1 MARDEI
7 KIIHKDRTFSDQAL
21 HDLAHTQAACMC
33 RLQFGSCTKENCK
46 NCETK
51 IQLRNCKRELSDY
64 DLLRLKSMTG
74 DEYANLSRI
83 PENWMKPE
91 DIDKSIRDFGWW
103 LIGKPL
109 VVSLIVLAVVFLI
122 CTVPGYFISPQDTP
136 KIDWDAAITRTVQK
150 TQATLRDVNH
160 DGVVNCVDAAIIFKW
175 IWDED
180 YPLLKDTC
188 TIIRNYNP
196 GVMNHLFIAIHDITK
211 PLVYVEPRAYYPSRY
226 TMQYNWE
233 DKFDSRFN
241 WYGETQRWLNTAK

>member
-1 MARDEI
+1 
-7 KIIHKDRTFSDQAL
+7 
-21 HDLAHTQAACMC
+21 MC

-91 DIDKSIRDFGWW
+91 DIDKSLRKFFWDVF
-103 LIGKPL
+103 GKPIAIGLIML
-109 VVSLIVLAVVFLI
+109 VIFGIWSVWANNK
-122 CTVPGYFISPQDTP
+122 PQDTP
-136 KIDWDAAITRTVQK
+136 KIDWDAAIIRTVQK
-150 TQATLRDVNH
+150 TQATLRDVDH
-160 DGVVNCVDAAIIFKW
+160 DGVVNCVDAAIMFKW

-196 GVMNHLFIAIHDITK
+196 GVMNHLFIAIQSTTK
-211 PLVYVEPRAYYPSRY
+211 TLVYVEPRAYYPQQY
-226 TMQYNWE
+226 TMSYNW
-233 DKFDSRFN
+233 DKLYDSRFN
-241 WYGETQRWLNTAK
+241 WYGETQKWLNKAK

>member
-1 MARDEI
+1 MAGDEI

-33 RLQFGSCTKENCK
+33 RLQFGSCTKENCR

-51 IQLRNCKRELSDY
+51 MQLKHCKSELCDY
-64 DLLRLKSMTG
+64 DLLRLKTMTG

-91 DIDKSIRDFGWW
+91 DIDKSLHKFFWDVF
-103 LIGKPL
+103 GKP
-109 VVSLIVLAVVFLI
+109 IVIALAILATVFLVCI
-122 CTVPGYFISPQDTP
+122 VSGYFTLPQDAP
-136 KIDWDAAITRTVQK
+136 RIDWDTAITNTVRK
-150 TQATLRDVNH
+150 TQATLRDVDQN
-160 DGVVNCVDAAIIFKW
+160 GIVNCVDAAIIFKW

-196 GVMNHLFIAIHDITK
+196 GKMNHLFIAIQDTTK
-211 PLVYVEPRAYYPSRY
+211 PLVYVEPRAYYPQQY
-226 TMQYNWE
+226 TMSYNWG
-233 DKFDSRFN
+233 DIYDSRFN
-241 WYGETQRWLNTAK
+241 WYGETQKWLNKAK

>member
-1 MARDEI
+1 MARNEI
-7 KIIHKDRTFSDQAL
+7 KIIHKDRTFSDQAIY
-21 HDLAHTQAACMC
+21 DLAHSQAACMC
-33 RLQFGSCTKENCK
+33 RLQFGSCTKERCK

-51 IQLRNCKRELSDY
+51 AQIKNCKRELCDY

-74 DEYANLSRI
+74 EAYADLSRI

-91 DIDKSIRDFGWW
+91 DIDKSIRDWAWRVF
-103 LIGKPL
+103 GKPL
-109 VVSLIVLAVVFLI
+109 VVCLVILVVFI
-122 CTVPGYFISPQDTP
+122 MMGWFARPQDTP
-136 KIDWDAAITRTVQK
+136 KVDWDTAITRTVQK

-160 DGVVNCVDAAIIFKW
+160 DGVVNCVDAAIMFKW
-175 IWDED
+175 IWDGD
-180 YPLLKDTC
+180 YPMLKDTC

-241 WYGETQRWLNTAK
+241 WYGETQKWLNKAK